1 MNFSTRQMENRRKAN
16 RSYRERRQAQGWK
29 MVQFYLPPDL
39 AVEVRQSIKTRFAR
53 YRAKQERTLKPL
65 REFQPLFTRS
75 VQRQQKQGI
84 DSPVRWRLAKGRQE
98 GTPAATR

>member
-1 MNFSTRQMENRRKAN
+1 MNYSARQMANRRKAN

-53 YRAKQERTLKPL
+53 YRAKQ
-65 REFQPLFTRS
+65 
-75 VQRQQKQGI
+75 QK
-84 DSPVRWRLAKGRQE
+84 DVETFA
-98 GTPAATR
+98 